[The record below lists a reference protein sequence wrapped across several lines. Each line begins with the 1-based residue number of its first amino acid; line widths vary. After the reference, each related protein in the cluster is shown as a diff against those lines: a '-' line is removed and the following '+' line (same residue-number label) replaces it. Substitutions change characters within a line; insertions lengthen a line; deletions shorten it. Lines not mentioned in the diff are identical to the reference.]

1 MYAFVVQYITLFHY
15 PPVVI
20 FFYLFMS
27 YFCCNSARFYF
38 FIIFKLFI
46 IENFFS
52 SNLHVCL
59 FLWLYRSIEN
69 LFHVGPFCLV
79 RRGPSAPSC
88 MCKWPP
94 IHLSLSLVAMLYCA
108 LPTFYG
114 LTGCLSSVCSRSS
127 CWKQRPL
134 SCIFITWRSYSINHI
149 QMITIYVTALSINHI
164 LCL

>member
-1 MYAFVVQYITLFHY
+1 MYAFVVPYITLFHY

-20 FFYLFMS
+20 FIYLFTS

-69 LFHVGPFCLV
+69 LFHVGLFCLV

-94 IHLSLSLVAMLYCA
+94 IHLSLSLVAMLYLRPAHLLWAQWLFVICMLQVILLKTA
-108 LPTFYG
+108 SAILYLHN
-114 LTGCLSSVCSRSS
+114 LTVL
-127 CWKQRPL
+127 
-134 SCIFITWRSYSINHI
+134 
-149 QMITIYVTALSINHI
+149 
-164 LCL
+164 